1 MENRLLFGTAYY
13 PEYMPYE
20 RTDQDIAMMKA
31 AGMNTVR
38 IAESTWSTLEPAE
51 GVFDFSYIDRVLEKT
66 EKAGMLVIVGTP
78 TYAVPAWLVR
88 KDPDIMAET
97 SEGREKYGHRQI
109 FDLLNPTFR
118 KHAEIVI
125 RKLAAHTAGHKN
137 VTGFQIDNETKHYD
151 NMGRRMQA
159 GFRQYLKEKF
169 VTTERLNEAFGLAY
183 WSNSNLVLECQA
195 QAFKYWTPYPG
206 QLRLHAYSHLAS
218 GAGGLLYWNWH
229 SIHSGYET
237 YWKGIL
243 SHDMGTNPAYEEV
256 CRTGQEWK
264 RIGAAL
270 CSMKKDNRTA
280 LVVDNHSLSAFKWFP
295 IDKDLTYN
303 DVVRWMYDSL
313 YEMNIECDI
322 VDINALEPDRYD
334 MIVTPA
340 LYCVSAP
347 EKQQIIGYPKRIW
360 RGGTD
365 RGCIEAPHLTK
376 HDGGYYIMCAEG
388 GTGYNHCVTMGRS
401 RNVWGPYEKDPE
413 NPILTSAPGVSYERD
428 DPDHL
433 KPKYYNPDSILQKS
447 GHGSYV
453 ETPDGEVY
461 LFYHTAR
468 PFVPELRC
476 TLGRETAVQKM
487 RWTEDGWLRM
497 DEGNLARVETV
508 ESSLPECP
516 MPKIPDFDD
525 FDSGELGNWYY
536 APRIMPQSFAD
547 VKARPGYVRIRGQEA
562 RTSLNRVS
570 ILERKLTSVYA
581 RITTKMEFEPEVYQH
596 SAGLII
602 YYDNMN
608 YVNLRKYYSETLG
621 GPALSV
627 VQLENGR
634 KTEYNDWRVPAP
646 EGAVWMRLY
655 VEGRKTWFE
664 WSADGK
670 DYRKTG
676 PEFDTTK
683 FSDEYCKYGEF
694 TGTMVGLTC
703 ADRMK
708 HEKYADFDFF
718 EYIAD
723 ETKGVE

>member
-1 MENRLLFGTAYY
+1 
-13 PEYMPYE
+13 
-20 RTDQDIAMMKA
+20 
-31 AGMNTVR
+31 
-38 IAESTWSTLEPAE
+38 
-51 GVFDFSYIDRVLEKT
+51 
-66 EKAGMLVIVGTP
+66 
-78 TYAVPAWLVR
+78 
-88 KDPDIMAET
+88 
-97 SEGREKYGHRQI
+97 
-109 FDLLNPTFR
+109 
-118 KHAEIVI
+118 
-125 RKLAAHTAGHKN
+125 
-137 VTGFQIDNETKHYD
+137 
-151 NMGRRMQA
+151 
-159 GFRQYLKEKF
+159 
-169 VTTERLNEAFGLAY
+169 
-183 WSNSNLVLECQA
+183 
-195 QAFKYWTPYPG
+195 
-206 QLRLHAYSHLAS
+206 
-218 GAGGLLYWNWH
+218 
-229 SIHSGYET
+229 
-237 YWKGIL
+237 
-243 SHDMGTNPAYEEV
+243 MGTNPAYEEV

-376 HDGGYYIMCAEG
+376 HDGWYYIMCAEG

-570 ILERKLTSVYA
+570 ILARKLTSVYA

-664 WSADGK
+664 WSEDGK

-694 TGTMVGLTC
+694 TGTMAGLTC